1 MKILLAEQEKQK
13 RCISK
18 VYKLNKKG
26 CTGLKKYK
34 VE

>member
-13 RCISK
+13 ICISK